1 MMMSALRSWQPAS
14 GVKSVGFIAYRVGE
28 TLHPQRAE
36 ETDKEE
42 FGVLCLGFKC
52 HTPPSQQFFPLLI
65 SILWSPQLCGHP
77 LA

>member
-14 GVKSVGFIAYRVGE
+14 GVKSVAYRVGE
-28 TLHPQRAE
+28 TLHPE

-52 HTPPSQQFFPLLI
+52 HTPPSQQFFSLLI